1 MKISTG
7 ETQST
12 ITIAITLIF
21 AGPQHGTGN
30 CFRLFPATGLSS
42 ASNVAF
48 IYCATAN
55 IDEESKINRVSFIKL
70 YCCIISV
77 LLLEIFFHFKNN
89 L

>member
-55 IDEESKINRVSFIKL
+55 IDAEDKSSRL
-70 YCCIISV
+70 Y
-77 LLLEIFFHFKNN
+77 
-89 L
+89 

>member
-55 IDEESKINRVSFIKL
+55 IDAEDKSSFIKL